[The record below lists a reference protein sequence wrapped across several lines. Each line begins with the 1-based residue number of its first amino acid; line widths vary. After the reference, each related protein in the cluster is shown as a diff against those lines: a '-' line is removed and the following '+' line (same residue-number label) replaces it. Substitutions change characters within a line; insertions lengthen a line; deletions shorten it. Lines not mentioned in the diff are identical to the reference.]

1 MIETNLTAK
10 ELEAELKR
18 NREYCK
24 KLIKEN
30 PMLKHIVYAVNIPK
44 RSDITYA
51 SDITGKGDDFCG
63 MHIMNS
69 CPIRFDTNVHFNKYV
84 NELYKDFGSDI
95 EIYAVHND
103 NPIQGV

>member
-10 ELEAELKR
+10 ELEAELKK

-30 PMLKHIVYAVNIPK
+30 PMLKHVVYAVNIPK

-51 SDITGKGDDFCG
+51 SDVLNRRDNFYG
-63 MHIMNS
+63 MHIFNGS
-69 CPIRFDTNVHFNKYV
+69 PVKFNTNANFDRYV
-84 NELYKDFGSDI
+84 NELYKEFGSDI

-103 NPIQGV
+103 NPLNEV